1 MNSFVNRLNI
11 NYDNCC
17 RKSTHFNRKNL
28 NGKIHETNSLVYIH
42 SIRTNLSPWSVEL
55 TLGSGTYGVVECVR
69 NVNTRQRLARKTIK
83 LTSKQEEENELPATA
98 VREIAVLKSIH
109 HPNIILLSH
118 VAFEPVYGGGC
129 NHLCLYLEYLPT
141 DLKRY
146 LDALGPGERINPR
159 LVKSYSYQLLSAI
172 ECLHRHR
179 ILHRDL
185 KPPNILIDYEGHLKL
200 ADFGLARQC
209 HMPERTLTHEVVT
222 LWYRPPE
229 VLLNAPTYGTALDI
243 WGFGC
248 VFAEMTLREP
258 LFRGECEIDQLL
270 LIFRLL
276 GTPTVF
282 HWPEIAQCLY
292 YQTGLPKFP
301 LDDVQ
306 LSRLPI
312 SVQCRQ
318 FLKDILIYNPKH
330 RPTARQLLEGHEYL
344 AEGAILTQPSLKNGL
359 MERPIRS
366 VIDRAIRQQNESM
379 RTVR

>member
-1 MNSFVNRLNI
+1 MQYNRNP
-11 NYDNCC
+11 
-17 RKSTHFNRKNL
+17 S
-28 NGKIHETNSLVYIH
+28 SLV
-42 SIRTNLSPWSVEL
+42 RQPVSPWIVEAI
-55 TLGSGTYGVVECVR
+55 LGSGTYGIVECVR
-69 NVNTRQRLARKTIK
+69 HVNTRQRLARKIIK

-98 VREIAVLKSIH
+98 VREIIVLKAIH
-109 HPNIILLSH
+109 QENIIKLSH
-118 VAFEPVYGGGC
+118 VAFESAYNNGC
-129 NHLCLYLEYLPT
+129 NHLCLYLEFLPI

-146 LDALGPGERINPR
+146 MDALGPGERLNPR

-276 GTPTVF
+276 GTPTVSE
-282 HWPEIAQCLY
+282 WPEIAQCLY
-292 YQTGLPKFP
+292 YQTGLPRFP
-301 LDDVQ
+301 LDDVR
-306 LSRLPI
+306 LSRLPM
-312 SVQCRQ
+312 SSECRQ
-318 FLKDILIYNPKH
+318 FLKDILIYNPKL
-330 RPTARQLLEGHEYL
+330 RRTARQLLEEHEYFAEACIL
-344 AEGAILTQPSLKNGL
+344 ARTMTKHGL
-359 MERPIRS
+359 IERPIRS
-366 VIDRAIRQQNESM
+366 IIDRAIRQQTESM
-379 RTVR
+379 RSLR

>member
-1 MNSFVNRLNI
+1 MQYNRVNNAL
-11 NYDNCC
+11 
-17 RKSTHFNRKNL
+17 
-28 NGKIHETNSLVYIH
+28 
-42 SIRTNLSPWSVEL
+42 IRPPLSPWIPES

-69 NVNTRQRLARKTIK
+69 HINTRQRLARKTIK

-98 VREIAVLKSIH
+98 VREIAVLKSIQQE
-109 HPNIILLSH
+109 NIIKLNH
-118 VAFEPVYGGGC
+118 VAFEPSFNSGC
-129 NHLCLYLEYLPT
+129 NHLCLYLEYLPI

-146 LDALGPGERINPR
+146 MDALGPGERLNPK
-159 LVKSYSYQLLSAI
+159 LVKSYSYQLLCAI

-185 KPPNILIDYEGHLKL
+185 KPPNILIDHDGHLKL

-276 GTPTVF
+276 GTPTVSE
-282 HWPEIAQCLY
+282 WPEIAQCLY
-292 YQTGLPKFP
+292 YQTGLPRFP
-301 LDDVQ
+301 LDGVQ

-312 SVQCRQ
+312 SNECRQ
-318 FLKDILIYNPKH
+318 FLKDILIYNPKN
-330 RPTARQLLEGHEYL
+330 RRTARQLLEEHEYL
-344 AEGAILTQPSLKNGL
+344 YDAPLFAPSPGKHLL
-359 MERPIRS
+359 FERPVRA
-366 VIDRAIRQQNESM
+366 VIDRAVRQQNESL
-379 RTVR
+379 RTLR